1 MKITRVETLPLEYVC
16 DPPVFSAGGAIRSR
30 STLLVQV
37 HTDAGI
43 VGLGEAGVGGAPLR
57 VLHSIVCD
65 ELAPTILGQDPLY
78 VERCWR
84 SMWQRSR
91 QHGRAGLAL
100 FGMSGIDIAVW
111 DIVGKAT
118 GTPLFKLWGAY
129 RDRVTAYYSGG
140 FYRAGKG
147 LAELREEAR
156 EAVELGFRG
165 FKMKIGR
172 NPEATLSPLELQP
185 LGDQLTNA
193 FEHDLERVAAVRDVL
208 GPSRELML
216 DVNCAWS
223 PAFAVRAGRR
233 LERFSPLW
241 LEEPVAADDHAGS
254 ASLAAALDMSVAGYE
269 TVVGLDGWRA
279 LIESRAIDLAQ
290 PDVTWCGGFSEA
302 RRIASLA
309 AAHHLPLAPH
319 VFSSAVALQASLHLA
334 ASLANASW
342 LEWDHNPNPLRTDLA
357 RDPLRLE
364 ADGTLRLPERPG
376 LGLEL
381 NPDVVD
387 RYRVALQA
395 RPELDPLQDETLR

>member
-1 MKITRVETLPLEYVC
+1 MKITGLETIPLEYVC
-16 DPPVFSAGGAIRSR
+16 DPPVFSAGGPIRSR
-30 STLLVQV
+30 ASLLVLV

-43 VGLGEAGVGGAPLR
+43 TGVGESGVGGAPLR

-65 ELAPTILGQDPLY
+65 ELAPSIVGQDPFS

-84 SMWQRSR
+84 LMWQRSR

-100 FGMSGIDIAVW
+100 FAMSGIDIALW

-118 GTPLFKLWGAY
+118 ATPLFKLWGAY
-129 RDRVTAYYSGG
+129 RDRVPAYFSGG
-140 FYRAGKG
+140 FYRAGKSV
-147 LAELREEAR
+147 AELRHEVGDAVAR
-156 EAVELGFRG
+156 GFRG

-172 NPEATLSPLELQP
+172 NPEALLSPLDLQP
-185 LGDQLTNA
+185 LGDQLTNN
-193 FEHDLERVAAVRDVL
+193 FEHDLERVAAVREVL

-216 DVNCAWS
+216 DVNTAWS
-223 PAFAVRAGRR
+223 AAYAVRAGRL

-241 LEEPVAADDHAGS
+241 LEEPVAADDHVGS
-254 ASLAAALDMSVAGYE
+254 AAVAAALDMSVAGYE

-302 RRIASLA
+302 RRIATLA
-309 AAHHLPLAPH
+309 EAHHLPVAPH

-334 ASLANASW
+334 ASLSNASW

-357 RDPLRLE
+357 EQPLQLDS
-364 ADGTLRLPERPG
+364 DGTVQVPDRPG

-381 NPDVVD
+381 SSDVVK
-387 RYRVALQA
+387 RYRVAL
-395 RPELDPLQDETLR
+395 

>member
-1 MKITRVETLPLEYVC
+1 MRITELETIPLEYVC
-16 DPPVFSAGGAIRSR
+16 DPPVFSAGGPIRSR
-30 STLLVQV
+30 ASLLVLV

-43 VGLGEAGVGGAPLR
+43 TGLGEAGVGGAPLR
-57 VLHSIVCD
+57 VLHSVVCD
-65 ELAPTILGQDPLY
+65 ELAPTIVGQDALY

-84 SMWQRSR
+84 LMWQRSR

-100 FGMSGIDIAVW
+100 FGMSGIDIALW

-118 GTPLFKLWGAY
+118 GTALFQLWGAF
-129 RDRVTAYYSGG
+129 RDRVPAYYSGG

-147 LAELREEAR
+147 LAELRDEAAD
-156 EAVELGFRG
+156 AVQRGFRG

-185 LGDQLTNA
+185 LGDQLTNG
-193 FEHDLERVAAVRDVL
+193 FEHDLERVAAVREVL

-223 PAFAVRAGRR
+223 PAFAVRAARQ

-269 TVVGLDGWRA
+269 TVVGLDGWRR
-279 LIESRAIDLAQ
+279 LIEARAIDLAQ

-302 RRIASLA
+302 RRIATLA

-334 ASLANASW
+334 ASLANGCW
-342 LEWDHNPNPLRTDLA
+342 LEFDQNPNPLRTDLA
-357 RDPLRLE
+357 QEPLRLE
-364 ADGTLRLPERPG
+364 PDGTVVVPDRPG

-381 NPDVVD
+381 NSDVVN
-387 RYRVALQA
+387 RHRVAL
-395 RPELDPLQDETLR
+395 